1 MILIQVFQELQHLF
15 LPAEFSLFA
24 SQTGHAHSSI
34 IWSKLNVNLRNLNLM
49 KRDYFLNF
57 HCSNPYFFVERMG
70 VIILTSFLESLKLS
84 TFVKPKMNP

>member
-24 SQTGHAHSSI
+24 SQTDHEHSI

-49 KRDYFLNF
+49 KRDNFLNF

-84 TFVKPKMNP
+84 TFVKPKINP